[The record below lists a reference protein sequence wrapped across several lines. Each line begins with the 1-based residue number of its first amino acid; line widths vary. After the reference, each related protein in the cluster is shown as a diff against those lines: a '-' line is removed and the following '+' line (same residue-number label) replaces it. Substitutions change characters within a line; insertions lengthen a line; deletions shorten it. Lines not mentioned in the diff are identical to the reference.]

1 MKKRNFYPHQVAK
14 RLSGRSLKTLGDG
27 ERATLRFFMTKGRK
41 SNLNIQIAR
50 TDTADLKNAEL
61 EDVAAILSNA
71 NPHIS
76 IITR

>member
-1 MKKRNFYPHQVAK
+1 MKKRNFYPRQVAK
-14 RLSGRSLKTLGDG
+14 RLSGRSLKTLGAG
-27 ERATLRFFMTKGRK
+27 ERAAIRFFMMKGRK
-41 SNLNIQIAR
+41 SNISIQIAR
-50 TDTADLKNAEL
+50 TDTADLKNAKL